1 MKKKTKTKKEYVVF
15 DSLRDNNGKGIK
27 AEDLIKELENVDRRS
42 KN

>member
-1 MKKKTKTKKEYVVF
+1 MKKRKIKKEYIIF

-27 AEDLIKELENVDRRS
+27 AEDLIKILNNVNRRS